1 MSNHGKQNNG
11 VKAVYEDQYL
21 VFLQNIGIYDK
32 ITKGE
37 IKCKFC
43 GKAVTFDNLASVF
56 PESNTIKVEVE
67 VLIVRANVS
76 LIEALKSCWR
86 SPLG

>member
-1 MSNHGKQNNG
+1 MSNQGKQNNG

-43 GKAVTFDNLASVF
+43 GKPVTLENLASVF
-56 PESNTIKVEVE
+56 PESNTIKVVCDTPKCIADMNNYFNE
-67 VLIVRANVS
+67 
-76 LIEALKSCWR
+76 KK
-86 SPLG
+86 